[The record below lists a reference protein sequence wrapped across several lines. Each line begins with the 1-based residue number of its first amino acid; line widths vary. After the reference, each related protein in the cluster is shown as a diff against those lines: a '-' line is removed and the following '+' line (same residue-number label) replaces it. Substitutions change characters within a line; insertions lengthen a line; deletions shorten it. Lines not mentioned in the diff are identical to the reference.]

1 MAYTET
7 SWWHRIFEVRTSM
20 CQTRNMLTLFALCIA
35 VVSCNKDEGN
45 NPIPDLTALK
55 FKRINVYQGDELI
68 RYFEPEYHADGKIK
82 RLILVNLSPSEKYI
96 DTVTFDAR
104 SIKIRFFQ
112 TSVPYAARPYRDV
125 IFYHANGRLDSII
138 YNDILTVP
146 PISPLIRKH
155 VFEYNPD
162 NRISREYDFY
172 FFENDT
178 AGIVEYKN
186 HQVVNGRLVSVE
198 RFGPDENYE
207 KLEYT
212 YSTNK
217 EWNTNGFNLLNFFYL
232 PVRLL
237 FVDDVYLAPL
247 FFNDIN
253 FKGNTDANAV
263 ITQER
268 LSGYFFFD
276 GVKNEYDRIRS
287 MDYVFDDKGRI
298 TEMNSM
304 QAFSNRIKFEYF
316 D

>member
-1 MAYTET
+1 MGTAMSISLIKKY
-7 SWWHRIFEVRTSM
+7 FV
-20 CQTRNMLTLFALCIA
+20 LTLLGFIL
-35 VVSCNKDEGN
+35 SCNKDEGN
-45 NPIPDLTALK
+45 NPIPDLTVLK
-55 FKRINVYQGDELI
+55 FKRINVYQGAELI
-68 RYFEPEYHADGKIK
+68 RYFEPEYSSEGNLRK
-82 RLILVNLSPSEKYI
+82 LIMVNANISTEKYADSI
-96 DTVTFDAR
+96 VFDGSR
-104 SIKIRFFQ
+104 IRINFQ
-112 TSVPYAARPYRDV
+112 YNDAPSGVRPYSSV
-125 IFYHANGRLDSII
+125 IFHHTNGRLDSII

-155 VFEYNPD
+155 VFEYNAD

-178 AGIVEYKN
+178 ADIVEYKN
-186 HQVVNGRLVSVE
+186 HQVVNGRLMSVE
-198 RFGPDENYE
+198 RFGPDESYE

-212 YSTNK
+212 YSANK
-217 EWNTNGFNLLNFFYL
+217 DWITNGFNLLNFFYR
-232 PVRLL
+232 PTELL
-237 FVDDVYLAPL
+237 YYDAFYLAPL
-247 FFNDIN
+247 FFNQIN
-253 FKGNTDANAV
+253 FKGNSDANAV

-287 MDYVFDDKGRI
+287 MDYVFDEKGRI